1 MLPDYI
7 TLEHPKLG
15 TNCHTIIT
23 LSASGPR
30 HCCLIGT
37 WHCITLL
44 LQSKAPIVT
53 TSPLHCILDLNYSMR
68 ILTLPSCI
76 SQLPPSYIKR
86 PRFILLSSF
95 FFLGL
100 ISLEVLLQ
108 LVLIC
113 EVALRYPG
121 CFLHWVAFP

>member
-1 MLPDYI
+1 MLLDYT
-7 TLEHPKLG
+7 TLERPKPG
-15 TNCHTIIT
+15 ANCHTIIT

-37 WHCITLL
+37 WHYITPP
-44 LQSKAPIVT
+44 LQSKAPIIIA
-53 TSPLHCILDLNYSMR
+53 SPLHYILDLGYSMR
-68 ILTLPSCI
+68 ILALPSCI